1 MLKAL
6 SINGVTQPNL
16 ILPDEFKKVASDT
29 RTRNDE
35 PVLVERY
42 QRDENAQPNHEHV
55 TLVWGQDHRLIS
67 FNKFS
72 LADDSGKLPSKRQAA
87 KIALATMMALDARY
101 ASELSYMRT
110 DLLTRSY
117 LDDNEQLV
125 TIPIQWVKFAHPNG
139 SYNWVSVGAG
149 GQVIEME
156 RESYWDYFLSRRS
169 TEEWN
174 YDNWV
179 LAYEGKGPQP
189 AAPEALA

>member
-6 SINGVTQPNL
+6 NINGVTQPNL
-16 ILPDEFKKVASDT
+16 ILPDDFKKVASDT

-42 QRDENAQPNHEHV
+42 QRDDNPQPNHEHV
-55 TLVWGQDHRLIS
+55 VLVWGQDHRLIS

-72 LADDSGKLPSKRQAA
+72 LDDDSGKLPSKRQASQ
-87 KIALATMMALDARY
+87 IALTTMTALDAQY
-101 ASELSYMRT
+101 AGGLSYMRT

-117 LDDNEQLV
+117 LDDNEQVV
-125 TIPIQWVKFAHPNG
+125 TIPVQWVKFAHSNG